1 MKYIIT
7 EDRLNHIMFKYLDVK
22 LNRIEERE
30 GYYVDVTFVFP
41 NEKYGMF
48 GWIKSGHL
56 FVFVELVDE
65 ISNFFGIEH
74 DDTLNV
80 LGKWVED
87 RFNLKVT
94 NAEIT
99 SYKTSLETATDIN

>member
-7 EDRLNHIMFKYLDVK
+7 ENRLNDIIFKYLDVR

-30 GYYVDVTFVFP
+30 GHWVDVVFVFP

-48 GWIKSGHL
+48 GWIESGHL
-56 FVFVELVDE
+56 FVFIELVDE

-87 RFNLKVT
+87 RFNLEVT
-94 NAEIT
+94 KSEIT
-99 SYKTSLETATDIN
+99 LDKTSLGTETDIN